1 MSQRGFE
8 VAIVADDLTGA
19 MDTAAPF
26 ASAGLS
32 TRVVFDGGLLGVSE
46 CNTDVLSLNTGTRH
60 VSESE
65 AGAIVRAVVTR
76 LLDTEP
82 RILLKKIDSTLRGNV
97 AAEIVA
103 AARSSGRRHL
113 IIAPAAPGHDRIVR
127 MGAVFV
133 HGVPLHETTIASD
146 THSPAP
152 KHLLHDLL
160 LAKAPEITIHHWRR
174 DARRTL
180 APDAGVHAYIADGET
195 EADLTGIAQ
204 FALDHAEELLLVGAA
219 GLGTALAG
227 ALHLPS
233 ARPAVA
239 LPPSRVVLFVVGS
252 RTRLS
257 GEQVSQL
264 QRVGIQDILLPVA
277 FPPECVWRPDT
288 IAAKREG
295 GAAFVLRPA
304 QEIVASAADVA
315 RGVGRACAELVR
327 QLDVDTL
334 VIVGGDTASAVLYA
348 LEIRDATVA
357 GEVAPGI
364 AVGSSFLH
372 HRPITI
378 ITKSGGFGDNESLT
392 KILSRLQ
399 IST

>member
-1 MSQRGFE
+1 MNERGFE

-32 TRVVFDGGLLGVSE
+32 TRVVFDGGLFGVSE
-46 CNTDVLSLNTGTRH
+46 CNADVLSLNTETRH
-60 VSESE
+60 VSDGE
-65 AGAIVRAVVTR
+65 AGATVRAVVTR
-76 LLDTEP
+76 LLDAEP

-97 AAEIVA
+97 TAEIVA

-113 IIAPAAPGHDRIVR
+113 VIAPAAPGQGRIVR

-133 HGVPLHETTIASD
+133 HGVPLHQTAIVSD
-146 THSPAP
+146 TYSPAP
-152 KHLLHDLL
+152 KHHLHELLR
-160 LAKAPEITIHHWRR
+160 AKAPEITIHQWKR
-174 DARRTL
+174 DAPRAL

-195 EADLTGIAQ
+195 EADLAGIAQ

-219 GLGTALAG
+219 GLGTALAR

-233 ARPAVA
+233 ARPAVPP
-239 LPPSRVVLFVVGS
+239 LPSRVVLFVVGS

-264 QRVGIQDILLPVA
+264 HRVGIQDILLPGVL
-277 FPPECVWRPDT
+277 PSECVWRPR
-288 IAAKREG
+288 IAAKSKG
-295 GAAFVLRPA
+295 GTAFVLRPA

-315 RGVGRACAELVR
+315 RAVGRACAELVR
-327 QLDVDTL
+327 ELDVDTL
-334 VIVGGDTASAVLYA
+334 VIVGGDTASAA
-348 LEIRDATVA
+348 LHALDIRDATVA

-364 AVGSSFLH
+364 AIGSGSLH
-372 HRPITI
+372 QRPITI
-378 ITKSGGFGDNESLT
+378 VTKSGGFGDNESLT
-392 KILSRLQ
+392 EILSRLRM
-399 IST
+399 ST